1 MILREEVNVMP
12 RRDGTGPMGNGPQT
26 GWGDGYCADA
36 PESDNTPQTRGRG
49 FGRGSGRRRGNGGNM
64 GRGPMAGRGSAFAA
78 SNPEDEK
85 HHLENHKEIL
95 QSQINDLNNRLDD
108 LKAQGAQAK

>member
-1 MILREEVNVMP
+1 MP

-49 FGRGSGRRRGNGGNM
+49 FGRGSGRRRGRAAARAAAGTPDPPTETLLSDVSLTCTTFVHTKGSGNRLQ
-64 GRGPMAGRGSAFAA
+64 GAGKIRGFRC
-78 SNPEDEK
+78 
-85 HHLENHKEIL
+85 KEI
-95 QSQINDLNNRLDD
+95 S
-108 LKAQGAQAK
+108 

>member
-1 MILREEVNVMP
+1 MP

-36 PESDNTPQTRGRG
+36 PGSVNTTQTMGRG

-64 GRGPMAGRGSAFAA
+64 GRGRMAGRGSVFAA
-78 SNPEDEK
+78 PNPEDEK
-85 HHLENHKEIL
+85 HLL
-95 QSQINDLNNRLDD
+95 QSQLNELSKRLDE
-108 LKAQGAQAK
+108 LTAKENQAK

>member
-1 MILREEVNVMP
+1 MP
-12 RRDGTGPMGNGPQT
+12 RKDGTGPMGNGPQT
-26 GWGDGYCADA
+26 GWGNGDCVDA
-36 PESDNTPQTRGRG
+36 SESDNTPQTRGRG